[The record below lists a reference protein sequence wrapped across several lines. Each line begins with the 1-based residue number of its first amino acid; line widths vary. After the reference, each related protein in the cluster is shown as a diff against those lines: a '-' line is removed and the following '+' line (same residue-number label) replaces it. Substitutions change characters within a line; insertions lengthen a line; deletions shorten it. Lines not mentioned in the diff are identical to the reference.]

1 MKAGQINK
9 ETQPAKVVQFDFHSF
24 AEAYIEDL
32 RRTISEMSIDE
43 LEKLYNEVVEAV
55 RSDATIHFIGNGGS
69 AATPSHSAG
78 DWSKELRVRTI
89 SHVDNVASL
98 TAFANDVDY
107 DEVFVGQLETF
118 LRPGDL
124 VVGFSGSGNSEN
136 VLRGLKFAKDHGCT
150 TAAVTGDYKGG
161 GGGFFLIHGE
171 SDLRSRLIDE
181 LPTQNTVI
189 PFRVD
194 FDGSRIIH
202 PMKGSIP

>member
-55 RSDATIHFIGNGGS
+55 RGDATIHFIGNGGS

-98 TAFANDVDY
+98 TAFANDVEY

-161 GGGFFLIHGE
+161 GGGKLPSIVDICLIAPTSSMERIEDVQLIVNHIVKEAVKE
-171 SDLRSRLIDE
+171 SSLSL
-181 LPTQNTVI
+181 
-189 PFRVD
+189 
-194 FDGSRIIH
+194 DG
-202 PMKGSIP
+202 